1 MPVSNYGISTNGGSN
16 SSSGGMATSTM
27 IILAIALPIG
37 VLGIVGVFLVVYFK
51 RRKSKE
57 EMVD

>member
-1 MPVSNYGISTNGGSN
+1 MEFQLTEV
-16 SSSGGMATSTM
+16 TSTM